1 METIFDVFRGIGLIL
16 LVILIFNVVILVHEW
31 GHFLAARWRGLQI
44 DKFQIWFGKALW
56 KKEINGVQYGLG
68 CIPAGGFVA
77 LPQMGP
83 MELIEGKSD
92 KDGNQLPT
100 IAPIDKIIVAFAG
113 PLFSF
118 LLAVVIAIGVWQIG
132 YPASKAGN
140 STVIGVVVADRPA
153 AEAGILAGDKILK
166 IDGNEVKTFAGMV
179 DSIQW
184 SVMSGRSDIIEV
196 ELERDGEIL
205 QLQVNA
211 PIPKHDPETKWH
223 QRLFT
228 RPPLRT
234 IGVGPKDTPVM
245 FGKII
250 PNGPAEQAGIQK
262 NDELVTFNSKEL
274 FNFAGMSQEIAKTQ
288 DQPVELQVR
297 RGGELMDFTVQ
308 PRRFD
313 DFGDYDPEWY
323 PNPMLGIS
331 PPDRSDAEVYARE
344 TEHMHPTPYELIS
357 STLRM
362 MYNTITAV
370 ASPKSGVKPGH
381 MSGPAGIMNTFF
393 QLLKAPEGWKLVLW
407 FSVILNI
414 NLAVL
419 NMLPLPVLDGGHI
432 TTALFE
438 LISRRTVHIRV
449 QEAMT
454 LACFV
459 LLVGFMLYVTKF
471 DAGDIFEM
479 NKPTKEL
486 KEPSFLPSS
495 AAANEAEPSTAPSP
509 G

>member
-1 METIFDVFRGIGLIL
+1 METFFDVLRGTGLLL
-16 LVILIFNVVILVHEW
+16 LVILIFNVVIIVHEW

-44 DKFQIWFGKALW
+44 DKFQIWFGKAIW

-68 CIPAGGFVA
+68 SIPAGGFVA

-92 KDGNQLPT
+92 SEGKQLAP
-100 IAPIDKIIVAFAG
+100 ISPIDKIIVAFAG

-118 LLAVVIAIGVWQIG
+118 LLAVVIAVGVWQIG

-140 STVIGVVVADRPA
+140 SNVIGIVIPDRPA
-153 AEAGILAGDKILK
+153 AEAGIQPGDKILR

-184 SVMSGRSDIIEV
+184 GVMSGRSDIIEV

-234 IGVGPKDTPVM
+234 IGVGPQDVPVM
-245 FGKII
+245 FGEMI
-250 PNGPAEQAGIQK
+250 PNGPAEEAGLMN
-262 NDELVTFNSKEL
+262 NDELVAFNGKEL
-274 FNFAGMSQEIAKTQ
+274 HNFGAMSMEIANNPDK
-288 DQPVELQVR
+288 PVELKIR
-297 RGGELMDFTVQ
+297 RDGQLMDFTVQ

-313 DFGDYDPEWY
+313 DFGDYDPELFPY
-323 PNPMLGIS
+323 PLLGIGR
-331 PPDRSDAEVYARE
+331 PDTRDEEVYARE
-344 TEHMHPTPYELIS
+344 MESMHPTPYALIT

-381 MSGPAGIMNTFF
+381 MSGPAGIMHTYV

-432 TTALFE
+432 TTALVE
-438 LISRRTVHIRV
+438 LISRRTVHIRI

-471 DAGDIFEM
+471 DAGDIFQM
-479 NKPTKEL
+479 NKPEKEL
-486 KEPSFLPSS
+486 EEPSFLPKS
-495 AAANEAEPSTAPSP
+495 AAAAESAAVSSPS
-509 G
+509 